1 MKKSTI
7 TPNTDDMILA
17 PALIDEK
24 KAVNIDLTRLAPSA
38 LSFICE
44 VNVVKPLATLCRLS
58 TAEEPNASPNTSL
71 KASLMGFNTEVIPS
85 NMFCMVL
92 AISSPTTLRFSI
104 IPESAILSIHET
116 MLSVLIDAS
125 SLYLV
130 MTGLSALPN

>member
-1 MKKSTI
+1 MK
-7 TPNTDDMILA
+7 
-17 PALIDEK
+17 
-24 KAVNIDLTRLAPSA
+24 PSA
-38 LSFICE
+38 ILSR
-44 VNVVKPLATLCRLS
+44 PSA
-58 TAEEPNASPNTSL
+58 AEEPNASPNTSL